1 MVNFSR
7 PGMPSPN
14 FFLWLALRWSNTV
27 GLLFTIDF
35 SANEVS
41 VSFRVL
47 AGKSLAA
54 GGWKLSFSE
63 IWRTLKGLGEEIG
76 DLSSVMGDCMHGL
89 ADLAEDG
96 GGEPMPRTSS
106 ALPLPLVV
114 RTLVTEGL
122 LGGAGLPKLASHPES
137 FLKRPLCWSDSL
149 RLGRNLANLSFK
161 KNIYISLNLK
171 GKCLKTA
178 IYLASLGFSLLDS
191 SWAGTVF
198 TVEAAAASEFSS
210 CFVVVMVVGCSGSLF
225 ACRLLPAKEAKWA
238 AEAFIRARRNVDIF
252 NVSFEKKNW
261 RKY

>member
-161 KNIYISLNLK
+161 KNIYISLSLKFTCNLP
-171 GKCLKTA
+171 GKSRFFIAWFFLSRHSFYCWGCGCLW
-178 IYLASLGFSLLDS
+178 IFIVFRSCDGCGLFRFIVRLPSFAS
-191 SWAGTVF
+191 
-198 TVEAAAASEFSS
+198 
-210 CFVVVMVVGCSGSLF
+210 
-225 ACRLLPAKEAKWA
+225 
-238 AEAFIRARRNVDIF
+238 
-252 NVSFEKKNW
+252 
-261 RKY
+261 